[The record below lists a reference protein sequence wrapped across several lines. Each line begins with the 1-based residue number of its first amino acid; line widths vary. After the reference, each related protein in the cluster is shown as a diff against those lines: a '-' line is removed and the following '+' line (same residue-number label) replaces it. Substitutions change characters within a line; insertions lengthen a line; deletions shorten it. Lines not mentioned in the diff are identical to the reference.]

1 MTATDDVDREALTRQ
16 LDACQG
22 VLDFVRYTTDNWQSL
37 GGRPPEPDADI
48 LILTIFARSTRTYEA
63 VVKHLGNKGFGEQ
76 GAMLNRSL
84 FEDMVD
90 AHWVSLNP
98 KLAVERMD
106 QHDRWSQVLRARVHR
121 KYPEFLGDD
130 DPPVKEPSDEEEKQ
144 YKKLFG
150 AWGSGSW
157 TGVNMNDRVKEIEP
171 CWTEELGRRHLRF
184 SYAWLHRLHNE
195 TLHLSAYSLG
205 RVATAPKLTEDGAP
219 HFTFGASAALLTETL
234 FSAYWAY
241 NQTFSLVYDTF
252 ELDVADRFEQEH
264 GRKIMREFLPLSDE
278 QLKGLGRNDPCPCGS
293 GLKYKKCHGA

>member
-1 MTATDDVDREALTRQ
+1 M
-16 LDACQG
+16 DACQG
-22 VLDFVRYTTDNWQSL
+22 VLDFVRHTMDNWGTL

-98 KLAVERMD
+98 ELAVERMD

-121 KYPEFLGDD
+121 QFPEFLGDD
-130 DPPVKEPSDEEEKQ
+130 DPPVKEPSDEEDKLYRQ
-144 YKKLFG
+144 LFG

-157 TGVNMNDRVKEIEP
+157 TGVNMHERVKEIEP

-184 SYAWLHRLHNE
+184 VHAWAHRLHNE

-205 RVATAPKLTEDGAP
+205 RVSNAPKLTDEGAP
-219 HFTFGASAALLTETL
+219 HFTFGASAAMLTETL
-234 FSAYWAY
+234 FSAFWAY
-241 NQTFSLVYDTF
+241 SQTFSLVYDTF
-252 ELDVADRFEQEH
+252 ELDVGRRFDEEH
-264 GRKIMREFLPLSDE
+264 RRKVMREFLPLSEE
-278 QLKGLGRNDPCPCGS
+278 QLKGVGRNDPCPCGS
-293 GLKYKKCHGA
+293 GLKYKKCHAAV